1 MDLIESIPNVSEGRR
16 TDVLDRLADEV
27 ASAGPDVVLL
37 DRTADWS
44 HHRAVFT
51 IAGTSD
57 GVARAIMRLAAE
69 AVARIDLRRHAGV
82 HPRVGAVD
90 VVPFVA
96 LGHTPAPRA
105 ITLARAVAEQLAREL
120 QLPTFLYEAAARQP
134 DRQRLELVRRGGFEQ
149 LAARMASAGGQPDF
163 GPPVPHPTAGATI
176 VGARGP
182 LVAWNLNLATD
193 EVAVAREI
201 ARLIR
206 ASNGGLPHVKAMGVP
221 LVTRGLVQVSMNLT
235 DYRTTSMSRVFA
247 AVDAAARARGTSI
260 EESEIIGLVPRD
272 ALDEVAGQVP
282 WLGEC
287 HGHQVLEDRLA
298 AHVAGG
304 VRLKPDTTPRQRRS
318 RLQRRA
324 PLRAAARPG
333 RTMAW
338 KQARVVAAERAVGA
352 LGGLGGLASLPRRE
366 GAMPKARI
374 LR

>member
-16 TDVLDRLADEV
+16 ADVLDRLADEV

-96 LGHTPAPRA
+96 LGDTPAPRA
-105 ITLARAVAEQLAREL
+105 ITLARAVAEQLGREL

-182 LVAWNLNLATD
+182 LVAWNLNLASD

-298 AHVAGG
+298 AH
-304 VRLKPDTTPRQRRS
+304 
-318 RLQRRA
+318 
-324 PLRAAARPG
+324 
-333 RTMAW
+333 
-338 KQARVVAAERAVGA
+338 
-352 LGGLGGLASLPRRE
+352 GLAGS
-366 GAMPKARI
+366 G
-374 LR
+374 